1 MGRIQFEV
9 SGAIARNINYF
20 MALNKISRTN
30 LAKRLNVTESA
41 VGYWCTGKKIPRMD
55 KIDSMCKIFNVNRQ
69 QIVSDNICTI
79 PVNQARIVPEDEQ
92 RLTDMFAK
100 MNTEGKSKLI
110 ERAEELIKM
119 GYVKEGEHS

>member
-1 MGRIQFEV
+1 MSRIQLDV

-55 KIDSMCKIFNVNRQ
+55 KIDSMCKIFNVDRQ
-69 QIVSDNICTI
+69 QIVSEHIRTI
-79 PVNQARIVPEDEQ
+79 PQARIVPEDEQ
-92 RLTDMFAK
+92 KLTDMFMK
-100 MNTEGKSKLI
+100 MNAEGRRKMI

-119 GYVKEGEHS
+119 GYVKGGDPL

>member
-1 MGRIQFEV
+1 MSRIQFDV

-55 KIDSMCKIFNVNRQ
+55 KIDSMCKIFNVDRQ

-79 PVNQARIVPEDEQ
+79 PVNKARIVPEDEQ

-119 GYVKEGEHS
+119 GYVKEGERS

>member
-9 SGAIARNINYF
+9 SGAIAKNINYF

-92 RLTDMFAK
+92 RLADMFAK